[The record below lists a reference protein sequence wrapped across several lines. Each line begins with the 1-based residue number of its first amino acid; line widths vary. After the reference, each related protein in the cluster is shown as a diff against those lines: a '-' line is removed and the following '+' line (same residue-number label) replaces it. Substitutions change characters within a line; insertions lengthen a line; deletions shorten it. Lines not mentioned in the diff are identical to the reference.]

1 VSGRIIH
8 VPLGDAA
15 YDIVIEPGLLGR
27 LGELVAGV
35 ADRPVAV
42 LAVDEQIETT
52 HGAAANR
59 SLQDAGF
66 TTTVITLAADES
78 RKTLATVHRMYEQML
93 GGAVRPTRG
102 SPVVAMGGGIVGDT
116 AGFAAATYQRGLPLV
131 HVPTTLLAMVDASIG
146 GKTGVNF
153 ELPGG
158 GLGKNLIGAFWQPK
172 AVLVD
177 PAVLGTL
184 GKRDLR
190 CGLAEC
196 VKAAIIADPTLLD
209 FLSDRVSA
217 ILELDTATL
226 IELIDRCVRI
236 KVAIVCEDERET
248 GRRALLNL
256 GHTFAHAIEAHQH
269 LGLRHGE
276 AVSIGLA
283 AAMECG
289 VRTGRMN
296 EADRGRVTTVL
307 ETIGLPVALPE
318 PVPIGGLTHAMQFD
332 KKAVGTKTRLI
343 IPEGLGAA
351 SIRDDVPEEVVN
363 AAWVSVGAGSD
374 RT

>member
-1 VSGRIIH
+1 MSGRVIH
-8 VPLGDAA
+8 VAIGDAA
-15 YDIVIEPGLLGR
+15 YDIIIEPGLLGR

-35 ADRPVAV
+35 ADRPGAV
-42 LAVDEQIETT
+42 LAVDERIETT
-52 HGAAANR
+52 HGAAADR

-66 TTTVITLAADES
+66 TPTVVTLAADES
-78 RKTLATVHRMYEQML
+78 CKTLATVQGMYEQML
-93 GGAVRPTRG
+93 AGAVRPTRG
-102 SPVVAMGGGIVGDT
+102 SPVVAMGGGTVGDT
-116 AGFAAATYQRGLPLV
+116 AGFAAATYLRGLPLV

-177 PAVLGTL
+177 PEVLGTL
-184 GKRDLR
+184 GERDLR

-196 VKAAIIADPTLLD
+196 VKVAIIADATLLD
-209 FLSDRVSA
+209 YLSDRVSA
-217 ILELDTATL
+217 ILALDATTL

-236 KVAIVCEDERET
+236 KVAIVRADERET

-256 GHTFAHAIEAHQH
+256 GHTFAHAIEAQQH

-296 EADRGRVTTVL
+296 EADRARVITVL
-307 ETIGLPVALPE
+307 ETIGLPLALPE
-318 PVPIGGLTHAMQFD
+318 PVQLGGLMHAMQFD
-332 KKAVGTKTRLI
+332 KKAVGGQARLI

-363 AAWVSVGAGSD
+363 AAWVSVGAS
-374 RT
+374 